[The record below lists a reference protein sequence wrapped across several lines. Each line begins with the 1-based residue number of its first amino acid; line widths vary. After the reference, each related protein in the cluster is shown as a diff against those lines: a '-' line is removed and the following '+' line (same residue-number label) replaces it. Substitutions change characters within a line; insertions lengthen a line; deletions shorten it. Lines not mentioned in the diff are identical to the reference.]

1 MAVCRNVVLAIAA
14 AATVACGSHASL
26 LPTAPPFTGPDAARA
41 YLNELVDLM
50 QANSYKRQ
58 QIDWAP
64 FRASVL
70 EAGSGATTIA
80 ATAPGILRALTLLSD
95 SHSRYVP
102 ITPGASTIGFSTK
115 TCRASGA
122 AQPAVPA
129 DIGYVKVTA
138 FSGTGAAIT
147 AFADSIQAQ
156 IQQADRDDL
165 AGWIVDLRGNGGGNM
180 WPMIAG
186 LGPIL
191 GEGIVGNFVYPDGTS
206 IKWTIVGSQSR
217 AGGFFAATTSNGYT
231 LRRPAPRVAVLV
243 DNGVA
248 SSGEATMIAF
258 RGRQNARSFG
268 VPTCGL
274 STSVSTYQ
282 MSDSASLLLADSLMA
297 DRNGVAFG
305 DQLQPDEVIDDVVTA
320 AVTRAIAWLRER

>member
-1 MAVCRNVVLAIAA
+1 L
-14 AATVACGSHASL
+14 
-26 LPTAPPFTGPDAARA
+26 
-41 YLNELVDLM
+41 
-50 QANSYKRQ
+50 
-58 QIDWAP
+58 
-64 FRASVL
+64 RASVL
-70 EAGSGATTIA
+70 DAGAGATTIA
-80 ATAPGILRALTLLSD
+80 ATAPGILRALTLLND
-95 SHSRYVP
+95 SHSRYLPV
-102 ITPGASTIGFSTK
+102 TPGAATIGFSSK

-122 AQPAVPA
+122 GQPALPA

-147 AFADSIQAQ
+147 AFADSIQSQ
-156 IQQADRDDL
+156 IQAADRDDL

-186 LGPIL
+186 LGPVL
-191 GEGIVGNFVYPDGTS
+191 GDGVAGYFVYPDGTS
-206 IKWTIVGSQSR
+206 LKWIIAGSSSRVDSFFQSG
-217 AGGFFAATTSNGYT
+217 ASSTYT
-231 LRRPAPRVAVLV
+231 LRHPAPRVAVLV

-258 RGRQNARSFG
+258 HGRANTRSFG
-268 VPTCGL
+268 VATCGL

-305 DQLQPDEVIDDVVTA
+305 DQLQPDEVVDDVVTA
-320 AVTRAIAWLRER
+320 AVTRAVTWLRER